1 MIEFLFLRNK
11 YHRILTYNIHFMIIT
26 FYYHAKIPI
35 DFFLNKKEKMKKRY
49 QSILVQVG
57 VRTLNILFDD
67 KKL

>member
-11 YHRILTYNIHFMIIT
+11 YDRILTYNIHFMIIAL
-26 FYYHAKIPI
+26 YYHSKIPI